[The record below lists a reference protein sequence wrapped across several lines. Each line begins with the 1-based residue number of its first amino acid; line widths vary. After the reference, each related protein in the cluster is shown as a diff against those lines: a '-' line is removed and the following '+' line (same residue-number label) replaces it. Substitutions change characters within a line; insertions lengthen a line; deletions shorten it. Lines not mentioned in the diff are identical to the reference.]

1 MPAEVGQNEFKQLK
15 RKSNITCFAAKKIYP
30 SGNFQVCY
38 I

>member
-15 RKSNITCFAAKKIYP
+15 RKSNITYFAAKKIYHL
-30 SGNFQVCY
+30 GNFQICY